1 VNLTGPGPG
10 PSHTRTH
17 TGHTSVELLTALA
30 VATGHPPRHT
40 HAAPV
45 VSPRGSPPRQAD
57 KEGEGHREE
66 EVEDAEF
73 VQLLSH
79 RILPALIR
87 GGIYHYP
94 RSPTT
99 PYPPNRGTLKY
110 RSHAWSL
117 I

>member
-1 VNLTGPGPG
+1 MNLTGPGPG
-10 PSHTRTH
+10 PLHTCTH

-79 RILPALIR
+79 
-87 GGIYHYP
+87 
-94 RSPTT
+94 
-99 PYPPNRGTLKY
+99 
-110 RSHAWSL
+110 
-117 I
+117 